1 VDAEELSA
9 VGLIDGLKH
18 GRCYVAESSSVAL
31 ALNASRDGNTVKV
44 AAEVTGAP
52 DATIS
57 LITESGCVG
66 RARTDE
72 SGVGRLTWTAS
83 DGVARFARIE
93 VRRRSRFPSMVAM
106 SNPVWLD
113 STV

>member
-1 VDAEELSA
+1 
-9 VGLIDGLKH
+9 LKH

-31 ALNASRDGNTVKV
+31 ALTVSRDGNTVTV

-52 DATIS
+52 EAKIS
-57 LITESGCVG
+57 LITDSGCAG
-66 RARTDE
+66 RAKTDQ
-72 SGVGRLTWTAS
+72 SGVGRLTWTDS
-83 DGVARFARIE
+83 GGVARFARIE